1 MVGQQS
7 DHTESCG
14 MSNSNAAVVLAWLD
28 STIAETGD
36 PAERAVIMQLAEG
49 AARLE
54 IAASRRVNIVPPT
67 GISWDEIGHAIGRLR
82 DRGWLERGWL
92 LTFPEEAA

>member
-1 MVGQQS
+1 
-7 DHTESCG
+7 

-28 STIAETGD
+28 SAIAETGD
-36 PAERAVIMQLAEG
+36 PAERAVIMHLAESAANLRIA
-49 AARLE
+49 AAR
-54 IAASRRVNIVPPT
+54 RVAMLPPANVDR
-67 GISWDEIGHAIGRLR
+67 GEIGHAIGRLR